1 MRFII
6 LSALF
11 IAIIC
16 LQIFLSNRKN
26 KWVGLILPFFCFLFA
41 LLIVPL
47 NMAAPATGIHT
58 NYINLVI
65 AFVILNIPTIIFMTI
80 YCVCRKH
87 KAKKASI

>member
-1 MRFII
+1 MRFIF
-6 LSALF
+6 LSVLF

-26 KWVGLILPFFCFLFA
+26 KWVGLILPFFCFLLT

-47 NMAAPATGIHT
+47 NIAAPATGINT

>member
-6 LSALF
+6 LSILF

-26 KWVGLILPFFCFLFA
+26 KWAGLILPLLCFLFTV
-41 LLIVPL
+41 LIVPL
-47 NMAAPATGIHT
+47 NLTAPATGIHT

-65 AFVILNIPTIIFMTI
+65 VFVLLNMPTIIFMTI

>member
-1 MRFII
+1 MRFIF
-6 LSALF
+6 LSVLF

-26 KWVGLILPFFCFLFA
+26 KWAGRILPLLCFLFTA
-41 LLIVPL
+41 LIVPL
-47 NMAAPATGIHT
+47 NMAAPATGINT

-65 AFVILNIPTIIFMTI
+65 AFLILNIPTIIFMTI

>member
-1 MRFII
+1 MRLIF
-6 LSALF
+6 LSVLF

-16 LQIFLSNRKN
+16 LQIFLSKRKN
-26 KWVGLILPFFCFLFA
+26 KWVGLILPFFCFLLT

-65 AFVILNIPTIIFMTI
+65 VFVLLNIPTIIFMTI

-87 KAKKASI
+87 KGKKASM

>member
-1 MRFII
+1 MRFIF
-6 LSALF
+6 LSVLF

-26 KWVGLILPFFCFLFA
+26 KWAGLILPLLCFLFTA
-41 LLIVPL
+41 LIVPI
-47 NMAAPATGIHT
+47 NMAAPATGINM

>member
-6 LSALF
+6 LSALL

-26 KWVGLILPFFCFLFA
+26 KWVGLILPLFCFLFT

-65 AFVILNIPTIIFMTI
+65 VFVILNIPTIIFMTI
-80 YCVCRKH
+80 YCICRKH
-87 KAKKASI
+87 KGKKASI